1 MGTNDQ
7 QTFDARQRALEKDVS
22 NTAKASVLHL
32 DLLVAIERHLRSI
45 SWALWVCAIFLAM
58 VIFARN

>member
-1 MGTNDQ
+1 MGIEDQ

-45 SWALWVCAIFLAM
+45 SFGLWVVAILLAI
-58 VIFARN
+58 VIFGRH